1 MKKPILKIDNV
12 SLVYDNKHKKPVEA
26 LYGLSAKIYKGDIVS
41 IIGPSGCGKSSLLLL
56 ISGLRNCNAGEIWH
70 KDTKID
76 SPSRE
81 RMIIFQDYLLFP
93 WKTAI
98 QNIEFAL
105 IPKNLNKTDRKKEAK
120 KYLDLVCLGDSGD
133 NYPYELSGG
142 MQQRI
147 GIARALSANP
157 EILLFDEPFA
167 SLDPIT
173 RNIIQEEVLSIINKL
188 NKTVIFVTHNIEEA
202 IFLGDKIFIMS
213 NSPGKIIE
221 ELNIDFQKPNQIQE
235 LRNDPHFIH
244 LLNKIYKILISGK

>member
-12 SLVYDNKHKKPVEA
+12 SLIYNNKGNKPVKA
-26 LYGLSAKIYKGDIVS
+26 LCDLSANIYKGDIIS

-56 ISGLRNCNAGEIWH
+56 ISGLRNCSAGKIWY
-70 KDTKID
+70 KDVKID
-76 SPSRE
+76 SPSNE
-81 RMIIFQDYLLFP
+81 RVIIFQDYLLFP

-105 IPKNLNKTDRKKEAK
+105 IPKNLNKKDRKKEAK
-120 KYLDLVCLGDSGD
+120 KYLDLVRLADFGDR
-133 NYPYELSGG
+133 YPYELSGG

-147 GIARALSANP
+147 GIARALSADP

-173 RNIIQEEVLSIINKL
+173 RNIIQEEVLLIINKL
-188 NKTVIFVTHNIEEA
+188 SKTVIFVTHNIEEA
-202 IFLGDKIFIMS
+202 IFLGNKIFIMS

-221 ELNIDFQKPNQIQE
+221 EIDVDFQKPNQIQE
-235 LRNDPHFIH
+235 LRNNPRFAH
-244 LLNKIYKILISGK
+244 LLNKIYGVLISGK